1 MDIDSEMCMD
11 MEEVQNEED
20 QGDLIGM
27 RMRMRM
33 QITMRMTVNRM
44 MIWTLTLT
52 WTWKKYR
59 MRMIKVI
66 WLRHRNVWGRTF
78 WRTRRNTVRLCIA
91 INCV

>member
-1 MDIDSEMCMD
+1 
-11 MEEVQNEED
+11 
-20 QGDLIGM
+20 M
-27 RMRMRM
+27 RMRMM
-33 QITMRMTVNRM
+33 QVNDADDNKQDDDLD
-44 MIWTLTLT
+44 IDADPT